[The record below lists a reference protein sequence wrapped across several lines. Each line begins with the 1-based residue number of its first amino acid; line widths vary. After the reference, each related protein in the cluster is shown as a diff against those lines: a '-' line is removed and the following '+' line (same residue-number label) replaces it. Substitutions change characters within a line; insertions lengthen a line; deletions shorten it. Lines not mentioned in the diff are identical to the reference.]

1 MSAEESIC
9 FEIKNYQRIFP
20 VGADGATL
28 STNDDGAVFTDEADF
43 VFDGIEVHIK
53 CIEDS
58 KGVRKFINHR
68 YPVEEIDDEFLK
80 LFIST
85 AYDFFMNAASESLT
99 EDAVNGPVD
108 LEHDWGWILGDGEFD
123 KLVKA
128 YRTSSFEQ
136 NPDRITKKI
145 AEKFLKDSGS
155 VKLSEKSSMDD
166 TAAEVLSKHMG
177 SLKLDGLTELSD
189 AAAES
194 LSKYKGLLILSG
206 LTELSDAAAQAL
218 AQHKGKLDLGG
229 LTELSDAA
237 AQALEQHKG
246 KVDLGR
252 KMRLMMAQQKAHA
265 FVRRLEQPLTRSQA
279 LAQHKGKLLLNDLTE
294 LSDAAAQALVQHKG
308 GLSLNGLTELSD
320 AAAQAL
326 AQHKGE
332 LILGGLKVLSAAAA
346 QALAKHEGEVDLGRL
361 RFLSESGAQALAKH
375 PNLSVSN
382 KVQAQID
389 KFRNVIGE

>member
-1 MSAEESIC
+1 MIEEKSIC

-20 VGADGATL
+20 VGADGAPL

-53 CIEDS
+53 CVEDS

-80 LFIST
+80 LFTST

-99 EDAVNGPVD
+99 EDAVNRPVD

-252 KMRLMMAQQKAHA
+252 EMRLMMAQQKAHA

-279 LAQHKGKLLLNDLTE
+279 LAQHKGKLLLILNDLTE
-294 LSDAAAQALVQHKG
+294 LSEVAAQALAQHKG

-326 AQHKGE
+326 AQHK
-332 LILGGLKVLSAAAA
+332 
-346 QALAKHEGEVDLGRL
+346 GEVDLGRL

>member
-1 MSAEESIC
+1 MSEEKSIC

-20 VGADGATL
+20 VGADGAPL

-43 VFDGIEVHIK
+43 VFNGIEVHIK
-53 CIEDS
+53 CVEDS

-68 YPVEEIDDEFLK
+68 YPVEEIDDDFLK
-80 LFIST
+80 LFTST

-155 VKLSEKSSMDD
+155 VKLSEKSSLDD

-218 AQHKGKLDLGG
+218 AQHKGKLDLSG

-237 AQALEQHKG
+237 AQALAQHKG

-252 KMRLMMAQQKAHA
+252 KMRLMM

-279 LAQHKGKLLLNDLTE
+279 LAQHKGKLSLNDLTE
-294 LSDAAAQALVQHKG
+294 LSEVVAQALAQNNG
-308 GLSLNGLTELSD
+308 LLSLNGLTELSD

-332 LILGGLKVLSAAAA
+332 LSLGGLRVLSAAAA
-346 QALAKHEGEVDLGRL
+346 QALAQHKGELCFNRL
-361 RFLSESGAQALAKH
+361 RILSESGAQALAKH